1 MTLDPLVSSALT
13 FYIPAPWHD
22 PIKRLSPRSIR
33 DVFYWCEHVVLS
45 NQLLNAALQRLV
57 SYFITDVEVLDVEM
71 DEAEKIKQY
80 LYDKLAIDTVLFS
93 IGMDYLTYGNV
104 FISVHFPIE
113 KNVICPNCHFGTA
126 FEPYASDPENEFEF
140 QDFKIKL
147 KCRRCNYKGFWEV
160 VEKQVTSEENVTII
174 RWNIHDIEIIHEPLS
189 GTTDFIW
196 TIPGELKDQIQKGS
210 ISHINRAP
218 SDIIEAIKSG
228 IGKIKLD
235 RENVLHLK
243 EDNLCGIRLNGWGL
257 SPIISCFSQTWLV
270 ESLRRALQA
279 LALDYIVPI
288 RILSPQARQAP
299 GVFGDAALSL
309 GLDVV
314 EERLRQIIQD
324 WRRNPYGWYTAPF
337 PIMYTPLGGEANRIL
352 PSQIIEQANLD
363 LINGLNIPMEF
374 FRGTLSVQGAPFAL
388 RILEG
393 IWSRLLK
400 VYNRFLSFLAGKLS
414 LHFRWDAFKLRM
426 AKPTHIDDLNRQM
439 ARLQLAMSGAVSMTT
454 GLKALGL
461 DYAEELRKQIAEQ
474 KMQALEYQK
483 LQDEMSEAGLKYQLA
498 QPVQQGQGGEGDLLG
513 MLMGMMGGGGGGGGA
528 EAGGGAAMAGMMGAP
543 QSPMTIIDQFVA
555 QISGKGGE
563 PVSLDELKQAAQQL
577 AQQLLA
583 MHPSERKS
591 AMLRLK
597 QKHDVLHALT
607 KQAIEELYQQA
618 SLQARV
624 QAQQQAQQQQAGQVN
639 LPI

>member
-1 MTLDPLVSSALT
+1 MLDPLARSLYSH
-13 FYIPAPWHD
+13 YIPAPWHD
-22 PIKRLSPRSIR
+22 PIKRVAPRSIR
-33 DVFYWCEHVVLS
+33 DTFYWCEHVVLS

-57 SYFITDVEVLDVEM
+57 SYFITDIEVLDVEM
-71 DEAEKIKQY
+71 DEAERIKQY
-80 LYDKLAIDTVLFS
+80 LYDRLSIDTVLFS

-113 KNVICPNCHFGTA
+113 KDVLCPKCKFGTS
-126 FEPYASDPENEFEF
+126 FEPYASDPQHEF
-140 QDFKIKL
+140 QLGEGFEIIL
-147 KCRRCNYKGFWEV
+147 KCERCKYKGPWEV
-160 VEKQVTSEENVTII
+160 TEKLVTREDAISII
-174 RWNIHDIEIIHEPLS
+174 RWNVHDIDIIYEPLS
-189 GTTDFIW
+189 GTTDFVW
-196 TIPGELKDQIQKGS
+196 TIPGELKSQIEKGS
-210 ISHINRAP
+210 VIHINRAP
-218 SDIIEAIKSG
+218 NDIIMAIKEN

-235 RENVLHLK
+235 RDNVLHLK
-243 EDNLCGIRLNGWGL
+243 EDNLCGVRLNGWGL
-257 SPIISCFSQTWLV
+257 SPIISCFSQSWLV

-279 LALDYIVPI
+279 VALDYVVPI

-314 EERLRQIIQD
+314 EEKLRQIIHD
-324 WRRNPYGWYTAPF
+324 WRRNPYGWYTSPF
-337 PIMYTPLGGEANRIL
+337 PILYTPLGGEANRIL

-374 FRGTLSVQGAPFAL
+374 FRGTLSAQGAPLAL

-393 IWSRLLK
+393 IWGRLLK
-400 VYNRFLSFLAGKLS
+400 AYNRFLSFLAGKLS
-414 LHFRWDAFKLRM
+414 THFRWDAFRLRM
-426 AKPTHIDDLNRQM
+426 AKPTHIDDLSRQM
-439 ARLQLAMSGAVSMTT
+439 ARLQLAMSGGISMTT

-461 DYAEELRKQIAEQ
+461 DYMEELRRQLAEQ

-483 LQDEMSEAGLKYQLA
+483 LQDEMAESSLKYQLA
-498 QPVQQGQGGEGDLLG
+498 QPVQQQGGDMMS
-513 MLMGMMGGGGGGGGA
+513 MLMGMMGGGGGDMAAMMGGGG
-528 EAGGGAAMAGMMGAP
+528 GGGAAPMGAP

-555 QISGKGGE
+555 QIAGKGGE
-563 PVSLDELKQAAQQL
+563 PVSLDSLRQAAHQL
-577 AQQLLA
+577 AQQLMA

-607 KQAIEELYQQA
+607 KQAMEEIYQQTE
-618 SLQARV
+618 LQARV
-624 QAQQQAQQQQAGQVN
+624 QAQQQAQQQTAGQVN